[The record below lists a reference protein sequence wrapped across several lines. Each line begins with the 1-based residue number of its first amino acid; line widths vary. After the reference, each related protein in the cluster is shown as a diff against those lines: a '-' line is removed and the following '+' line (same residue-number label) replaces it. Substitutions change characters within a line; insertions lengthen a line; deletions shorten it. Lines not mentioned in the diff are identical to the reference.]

1 LPVGQRHSRLRP
13 GAALCLLW
21 AGLPPGLAQ
30 GAADGGQMPER
41 MKVVQDVVTPRR
53 QHWVHV
59 GIGEAKYMRFE
70 CLGGPADVGISLSTF
85 AEHADPLLFVS
96 LNPDERPSFRQ
107 HDSNSFAQW
116 REDSSGDHFV
126 IARAVGPRGG
136 WLGLHNVKHFAAE
149 ALSAIITVHCS
160 YIVAFDTFFWDHLR
174 SASICP
180 TGGSQDGADGQ
191 LVPVRGFCS
200 GHGTCGT
207 HGVCECDE
215 GHAGPACSHSITD
228 HGVAAEGN
236 YSFQVATNRYQYF
249 RVRVPPQFRGGYLQV
264 TVRSSSPLVVLLR
277 SDGLPT
283 KRNFKLSNF
292 DDWMAQRTN
301 SVLQYKVGAPGGSA
315 ADSDLDPV
323 QHRRLQ
329 SGIRQRAR
337 PASEWMRGDFT
348 SWGQLFRRARG
359 IDPVSSLDGHRADRT
374 RALADNAQTCPDM
387 PKFAFSDPA
396 CQSPTYRRC
405 EGKCQECVG
414 CIQGSGDGG
423 IGAGDEDEDGP
434 VDSRCKAACNECVYS
449 ECSRAF
455 RSCAGNTSCSGP
467 EVDTCEEKCASCMTC
482 FSDRECDR
490 CGCCLGCL
498 PLAAKCGAVAKKAAQ
513 QNQFVFVGVF
523 NHKRP
528 GEEEGRME
536 GFADIKLVEDLDF
549 DAQEFPSSW
558 LAALYNP
565 FHDIRSLE
573 FTQTEDYPDGD
584 RYIYSL
590 TLAEQ
595 QKELNMEVQL
605 YRDRVTLLHV
615 NMSSSDP
622 TSMRLEFKNGLKISH
637 VLSTRQRAPRSFF
650 DFDQVHV
657 LDEQQVQINAEGRH
671 DAIWCAIF
679 GAEDGTVEVL
689 AQALDDGPFE
699 TVTRV
704 GRTWTPFTTVV
715 ALLLVC
721 VALASGRILCN
732 RTNCTSA
739 MDPAAC
745 GESVDCLVVEHNPE
759 DEFLRRGGNIG
770 DDGI

>member
-1 LPVGQRHSRLRP
+1 MPLPVGQRHSRLRL

-30 GAADGGQMPER
+30 DAADGLQMPET
-41 MKVVQDVVTPRR
+41 MKVVDDVVTPRR

-107 HDSNSFAQW
+107 HDANSFAQW

-136 WLGLHNVKHFAAE
+136 WLGLHNAKHFAAE
-149 ALSAIITVHCS
+149 ALQGIITVHCS

-180 TGGSQDGADGQ
+180 TGGSQEGADGQ

-200 GHGTCGT
+200 GHGSCGT

-236 YSFQVATNRYQYF
+236 YDFQVATNRYQYF

-264 TVRSSSPLVVLLR
+264 TVKSTRPLVVLLR

-283 KRNFKLSNF
+283 KRNYKLSNF
-292 DDWMAQRTN
+292 DDWMAQRSE
-301 SVLQYKVGAPGGSA
+301 SVLQYKVDAPVGSA
-315 ADSDLDPV
+315 ADGGPDAV
-323 QHRRLQ
+323 KHRRLQ
-329 SGIRQRAR
+329 SDARRRAR
-337 PASEWMRGDFT
+337 PASEWMRGNFT

-359 IDPVSSLDGHRADRT
+359 VDPVSSLDSSTAARI

-387 PKFAFSDPA
+387 PKPAFSDPS
-396 CQSPTYRRC
+396 CQSPTYKRC
-405 EGKCQECVG
+405 EGKCKTCVG

-434 VDSRCKAACNECVYS
+434 VDRRCKAACNECVYS
-449 ECSRAF
+449 ECQRAF
-455 RSCAGNTSCSGP
+455 ASCAGSTSCSGP
-467 EVDTCEEKCASCMTC
+467 EVDTCEDKCASCMTC

-523 NHKRP
+523 NHRRP
-528 GEEEGRME
+528 GEQDGRMK
-536 GFADIKLVEDLDF
+536 GIADIKLVEDLDF
-549 DAQEFPSSW
+549 DGQEFPSSW
-558 LAALYNP
+558 MAALYNP

-584 RYIYSL
+584 QYIYSL
-590 TLAEQ
+590 TLAGQ
-595 QKELNMEVQL
+595 QKELNMQVQL

-657 LDEQQVQINAEGRH
+657 LDEQEVQIEADGRP
-671 DAIWCAIF
+671 AIWCAIF
-679 GAEDGTVEVL
+679 GAEDGSVEVL
-689 AQALDDGPFE
+689 AQALDDRGG
-699 TVTRV
+699 V
-704 GRTWTPFTTVV
+704 WTPFTTVAAV
-715 ALLLVC
+715 LLLC
-721 VALASGRILCN
+721 AALAVRTLCK
-732 RTNCTSA
+732 RTSFGQNCA
-739 MDPAAC
+739 ARVDPGAC
-745 GESVDCLVVEHNPE
+745 GESVDCLVVERNPE
-759 DEFLRRGGNIG
+759 DEFLHRGGTMG